1 MRITFIL
8 TLLFLLDTG
17 GIQILDA
24 AIPEARST
32 ASGGGNGY
40 LSNLNIFNPFYWFR
54 SSSQSNKK
62 ESIKISSRSDE
73 THNLTSVQANLEKG
87 PAIQEVPFRSEFSR
101 RIVIQGITTATTIRP
116 ASISPSVTAVFTTIQ
131 PTITTT
137 LTSLNS
143 TVSEKPVRTT
153 SSISALFTTTQ
164 RPKADGSE
172 GHMKKFKVKKNGRI
186 YDTATY
192 VTDVASDK
200 SHEENFGRAITI
212 GSEI

>member
-1 MRITFIL
+1 ML

-54 SSSQSNKK
+54 SNSQSNKK

-101 RIVIQGITTATTIRP
+101 RIVIKGITTATTIRP
-116 ASISPSVTAVFTTIQ
+116 ASTSPSTMTAVFTTIQ
-131 PTITTT
+131 PTISTT

-172 GHMKKFKVKKNGRI
+172 RHTKKIKIKKNGRI

-200 SHEENFGRAITI
+200 SHEENPARAITI